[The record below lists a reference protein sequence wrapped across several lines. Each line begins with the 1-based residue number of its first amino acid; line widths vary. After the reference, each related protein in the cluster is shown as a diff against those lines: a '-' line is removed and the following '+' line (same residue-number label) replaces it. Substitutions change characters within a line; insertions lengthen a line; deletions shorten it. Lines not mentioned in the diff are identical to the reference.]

1 MSSSI
6 RIAIVA
12 ALALVAS
19 GAALAQNRVRTE
31 IIRPPQAPTTPIA
44 GPLPSDA
51 DIKAGARAQV
61 SPDVIQTPAPA
72 PEIITDLARLPPAVA
87 RTRERILAAARSG
100 DLEKLVG
107 VMRSSGRMPIFS
119 FADAK
124 DPVALW
130 RSSYPDSDGL
140 EVLAILITILESGY
154 TIADKGTAQ
163 ETYVWPY
170 LARLS
175 LKALTPEQK
184 VQLFRIV
191 TGSDYKEMV
200 EFGAYS
206 FYRLGIGPDGNWYY
220 FVAGD

>member
-12 ALALVAS
+12 ALALAAG
-19 GAALAQNRVRTE
+19 GAALAQNRIRTE
-31 IIRPPQAPTTPIA
+31 TIRPPQAPAAPSPTPQ
-44 GPLPSDA
+44 LSDA
-51 DIKAGARAQV
+51 DIKAGARAQA
-61 SPDVIQTPAPA
+61 SPGVIPAPA
-72 PEIITDLARLPPAVA
+72 PDIITDLSRLPPAVA
-87 RTRERILAAARSG
+87 QTRERILAAARSG
-100 DLEKLVG
+100 DLERLVA

-124 DPVALW
+124 EPAALW
-130 RSSYPDSDGL
+130 RTSYPDSDGL

-175 LKALTPEQK
+175 LKTLTPEQK

-191 TGSDYKEMV
+191 TGSDYKEMI

-206 FYRLGIGPDGNWYY
+206 FYRLGIGPDGSWHY